1 MQSEDMQLGQLREA
15 IQNDVD
21 QAKEIFEEILN
32 SNHERD
38 WYDLKC
44 VVVNV
49 HRGRG
54 LLFKKEREMAERE
67 KRRNERE

>member
-49 HRGRG
+49 QRGRG